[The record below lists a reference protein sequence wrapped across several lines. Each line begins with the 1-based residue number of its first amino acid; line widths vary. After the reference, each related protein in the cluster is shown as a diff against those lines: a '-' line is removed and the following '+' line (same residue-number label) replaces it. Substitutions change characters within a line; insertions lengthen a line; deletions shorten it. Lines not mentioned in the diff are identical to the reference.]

1 MTYIAGWKY
10 LRYSYP
16 CDFQVC
22 LQISRRKPENF
33 EKKHKNKTWE
43 REQVVTSKNCI
54 CKQKCVAL
62 LV

>member
-1 MTYIAGWKY
+1 MTYMAGWKY

-16 CDFQVC
+16 SDFQVC

-43 REQVVTSKNCI
+43 REQVVT
-54 CKQKCVAL
+54 
-62 LV
+62 